1 MNLFFYDVDPAY
13 VKYLKDAEIKKRG
26 FTRVPDIEYR
36 NEKKMVCGVVL
47 IVNGYKY
54 YVPISSYKKKQD
66 NNLLIVLE
74 DDNYNK
80 VKGSLRFNYMFPIL
94 DKCIKRREFSEESSG
109 RAEFLRRQWVYCN
122 SIERDIIIM
131 AEKTYNDV
139 VKGEDKVLVNNS
151 CDFKYLE
158 ELASKYKK

>member
-109 RAEFLRRQWVYCN
+109 RAEFRLIFV
-122 SIERDIIIM
+122 E
-131 AEKTYNDV
+131 
-139 VKGEDKVLVNNS
+139 
-151 CDFKYLE
+151 
-158 ELASKYKK
+158 

>member
-1 MNLFFYDVDPAY
+1 MSKEIAPYSLFLKGVLMNLFFYDVDPAY

-109 RAEFLRRQWVYCN
+109 RAEFRLIFV
-122 SIERDIIIM
+122 E
-131 AEKTYNDV
+131 
-139 VKGEDKVLVNNS
+139 
-151 CDFKYLE
+151 
-158 ELASKYKK
+158 